1 MKANIEDYHV
11 VIYSTDMLQKAVC
24 LLILNK
30 QEIESIIF
38 DDFKHNN
45 DLLIKNGDKFGL
57 VQCPPNDSTEIT
69 LNDLMEKIISNDYD
83 ASLSVGDWVMVD
95 DDGHLFFG
103 KVTEI
108 GKSTV
113 RINDRGFNT
122 LLNPVRRL
130 TLQDL
135 DNIREDI
142 LS

>member
-1 MKANIEDYHV
+1 MKTNIENYHV
-11 VIYSTDMLQKAVC
+11 VIYSDEMLHKAIS
-24 LLILNK
+24 LLKLNK
-30 QEIESIIF
+30 QKIDPVIYY
-38 DDFKHNN
+38 DLMHDN

-69 LNDLMEKIISNDYD
+69 LNALMEKIISNDYD
-83 ASLSVGDWVMVD
+83 ASLSVGDWAMAD
-95 DDGHLFFG
+95 DDGYLFFG
-103 KVTEI
+103 KVTEV

>member
-1 MKANIEDYHV
+1 MKTNIKDYHV
-11 VIYSTDMLQKAVC
+11 AIYSNEMLHKAISV
-24 LLILNK
+24 LTLNN
-30 QEIESIIF
+30 QEIESVIF
-38 DDFKHNN
+38 EDYKHNN
-45 DLLIKNGDKFGL
+45 DFLTKIGDKFGL
-57 VQCPPNDSTEIT
+57 VQCPHENSTEIT
-69 LNDLMEKIISNDYD
+69 LNALMEKIISNDYD
-83 ASLSVGDWVMVD
+83 TSLSVGDWAMAD
-95 DDGHLFFG
+95 DDGYLFFG

-108 GKSTV
+108 GKLTV